1 MRVDDNR
8 YLRPWILGAVVWG
21 TLSLVVLLQYRE
33 QPDPRYLHE
42 LWFLVSLLWLEFG
55 FAGIFHCLRH
65 GLRRR
70 IGKMVLVSLLPPL
83 VLHLLVF
90 VLADW

>member
-1 MRVDDNR
+1 
-8 YLRPWILGAVVWG
+8 VWG
-21 TLSLVVLLQYRE
+21 VVSLTVLLEYRK

-70 IGKMVLVSLLPPL
+70 IGKLVLASLLPPL

-90 VLADW
+90 VLGDW

>member
-1 MRVDDNR
+1 MRHQDNR

-21 TLSLVVLLQYRE
+21 TISLTILLEYRK

-55 FAGIFHCLRH
+55 FAGMFH
-65 GLRRR
+65 
-70 IGKMVLVSLLPPL
+70 
-83 VLHLLVF
+83 
-90 VLADW
+90 